1 MCGSCTGGEAD
12 EDTLALTIAVAVAT
26 PPDADESAEAAAA
39 AAVAAAAAD
48 EPIGV
53 RRTVGFGI
61 GGATLAPAWKEGERA
76 S

>member
-1 MCGSCTGGEAD
+1 MCGSCTSGEAHD
-12 EDTLALTIAVAVAT
+12 DTLALTVSA
-26 PPDADESAEAAAA
+26 PPDADESADAAAA

-61 GGATLAPAWKEGERA
+61 GGATVAPAWKEGEK
-76 S
+76 SK